1 MNRMNERIS
10 VGVAVLI
17 LLVFSSLPAAAQAP
31 QDSGPGHRL
40 TPVVLFPGWGGT
52 RLEVRVHNQTVAP
65 ECPRSG
71 TFEYTFLP
79 AQPSTEFSQ
88 MCQDKLLTLVYDF
101 DPQKPAGAKGKPAWR
116 VSEQPGVQVSVLD
129 YGKAES
135 SPWFEPLYAFLE
147 QAGYQRNVN
156 IRVAGYDFRLTPDM
170 GGFMKRTTALIEE
183 TYRDNHNTPVHLVAH
198 SNGPLYAQYLLT
210 HTSQQWK
217 NKYIHGFTPIA
228 GNWPGQGWLYVLLFT
243 GFNIPTASY
252 PTDPAN
258 AATSAAMYASHPST
272 YMSASDPAYFGDREV
287 VIRVGPGGKEYTPQD
302 AQQLFKDAG
311 LKLAQK
317 IAPYYFG
324 FVKFQPPFFPYV
336 DVYAEKGSGLPTVVG
351 VQLPDLTVGQVLG
364 DAPAWI
370 MMDGDSNQE
379 DITNDAVLVW
389 QAMSCYRFEFNDNPG
404 VDHMSLALAS
414 QAVWDRLLMHLQ
426 QPRSECRL
434 Q

>member
-10 VGVAVLI
+10 IVIVVLT
-17 LLVFSSLPAAAQAP
+17 LLVFCSLPAAAQVP
-31 QDSGPGHRL
+31 QDSSPAHRL

-52 RLEVRVHNQTVAP
+52 RLEVRVHNQSDISD
-65 ECPRSG
+65 CPRSG
-71 TFEYTFLP
+71 TFEYTLFL

-88 MCQDKLLTLVYDF
+88 VCQDKLLTLVYNF
-101 DPQKPAGAKGKPAWR
+101 DPQKPLKGKLESAPR
-116 VSEQPGVQVSVLD
+116 VSEQPGVQVRVAD
-129 YGKAES
+129 YGKTES
-135 SPWFEPLYAFLE
+135 APLYAPLFAFLE
-147 QAGYQRNVN
+147 QAGYERNVN
-156 IRVAGYDFRLTPDM
+156 LRVAGYDFRLTPDM
-170 GGFMKRTTALIEE
+170 GGFMERTTALIEE

-228 GNWPGQGWLYVLLFT
+228 GNWPGQGAFYAYLFT
-243 GFNIPTASY
+243 GFNVATVSF

-258 AATSAAMYASHPST
+258 AASSAAMYESHPST
-272 YMSASDPAYFGDREV
+272 YMGASDPTYFGDREV
-287 VIRVGPGGKEYTPQD
+287 VIRVGPGGKDFTPQD

-311 LKLAQK
+311 LKLAQE

-336 DVYAEKGSGLPTVVG
+336 DVYAEKGSGLLTVVG

-364 DAPAWI
+364 DAPLWI
-370 MMDGDSNQE
+370 MRDGDSNQE

-389 QAMSCYRFEFNDNPG
+389 QAMPCYRFEFHDNPG
-404 VDHMSLALAS
+404 VDHVSLAVAS
-414 QAVWDRLLMHLQ
+414 PDVWQRLLLHLQ

-434 Q
+434 K